1 MYGEYSFWTFHQPS
15 DEINTYNMERPRSHA
30 LGIGTTHSTTKFNP
44 KDYDLTKV
52 KTFTMK
58 G

>member
-1 MYGEYSFWTFHQPS
+1 
-15 DEINTYNMERPRSHA
+15 MERPRSHA
-30 LGIGTTHSTTKFNP
+30 PGTGTTHSTTTFNP

-52 KTFTMK
+52 KNFTMK